1 MDLYNTL
8 GSESFRSSWKE
19 LYELAKREGRAVN
32 ETQIYRAFLR
42 HTTTDTVDEFN
53 DLYGRLHGGVF
64 EG

>member
-32 ETQIYRAFLR
+32 ETQRYRAFLR